1 MLESDTEEEYHV
13 EATKNNS
20 TPIPQMLKIDIY
32 YNKGII
38 MAASLCLREKAKQ
51 SAKQSQHLAE
61 TKVALFDT
69 LKSCQKANLFCMRN
83 LKHLYYWQY
92 LFCYIS

>member
-32 YNKGII
+32 NNKGII
-38 MAASLCLREKAKQ
+38 MAASLCLKEKAKQ
-51 SAKQSQHLAE
+51 SVYPTSCRN
-61 TKVALFDT
+61 
-69 LKSCQKANLFCMRN
+69 KSSAF
-83 LKHLYYWQY
+83 
-92 LFCYIS
+92 